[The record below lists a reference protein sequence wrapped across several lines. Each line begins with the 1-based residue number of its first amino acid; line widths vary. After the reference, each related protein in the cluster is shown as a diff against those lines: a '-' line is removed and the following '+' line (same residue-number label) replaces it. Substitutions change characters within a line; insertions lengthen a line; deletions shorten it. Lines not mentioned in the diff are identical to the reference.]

1 MNGLFPKEELAVE
14 RWIVLCGLAKDI
26 CKERNI
32 PENEYYPNQHSNHLH
47 EKTVGIA
54 LSNYRQG
61 VTKKGTTCQYDCVD
75 YLIRQN
81 GFTSW
86 LVFQTD
92 EEKSIDKWK
101 KRISYAIER
110 CAQLEIPI
118 HLYYPCQRSE
128 CKQERE
134 IAVAINNYQQALHKK
149 GTHKIYDLVTKLINE
164 NMKHW
169 FTMHTPIKILLE
181 KWRKK
186 WELVRYICKQKN
198 IPYSDFFRMVDVN
211 HTIEKQI
218 IQSIRQYQNKIRY
231 PEIDQFIQLFHPYFS

>member
-14 RWIVLCGLAKDI
+14 RWIVLCNLAKDI

-32 PENEYYPNQHSNHLH
+32 PESDYYPNQHSTCLN

-61 VTKKGTTCQYDCVD
+61 VSKKGTTCQYDCVD

-81 GFTSW
+81 GFSNW

-92 EEKSIDKWK
+92 EEKSFRKWEQ
-101 KRISYAIER
+101 RIEYARTR
-110 CAQLEIPI
+110 CEQLELPVS
-118 HLYYPCQRSE
+118 LYYPCQRSE

-149 GTHKIYDLVTKLINE
+149 GTHKIYESVTALLHDKANHWL
-164 NMKHW
+164 NMQ
-169 FTMHTPIKILLE
+169 TPVKILLE

-186 WELVRYICKQKN
+186 WELVRYICQQKH
-198 IPYSDFFRMVDVN
+198 IPYSDFFRSSDSN

-218 IQSIRQYQNKIRY
+218 LHAIKQYQKKQRY
-231 PEIDQFIQLFHPYFS
+231 PEIDQFIRMFHPYF